1 MKLRQTTLSPLLRSV
16 AAVVL
21 LSWVAAVAVCS
32 TRCLHESS
40 TSDAD
45 HMGHASATNGDSHDS
60 HDSDKD
66 CNHDDSFCAALH
78 SLTPQTCGAVFI
90 KPDFAALFVADFT
103 PAASLLEAMTADAP
117 ISRQPPDRER
127 LSTPVVCL
135 GPAFR
140 SQAPPVLL

>member
-40 TSDAD
+40 TPEAD
-45 HMGHASATNGDSHDS
+45 HMGQASAAHSDS